1 MWDSL
6 GKISGFAF
14 GALDV
19 QALLPGLADA
29 NVVPG
34 RRALFAD
41 CRALFGFS
49 ILALLVTQARTPGV
63 ALQTL
68 HDLPATRPAAPPAPG
83 HRPHTVPHA
92 LPQVVNQIG
101 YVEPPP
107 HPDAR
112 AERLGHPLRLGLG
125 LALGLAL
132 GLGLG

>member
-19 QALLPGLADA
+19 QALLPGLADG

-49 ILALLVTQARTPGV
+49 ILALLVTQAGHTAV
-63 ALQTL
+63 AWGTQG
-68 HDLPATRPAAPPAPG
+68 DAA
-83 HRPHTVPHA
+83 
-92 LPQVVNQIG
+92 
-101 YVEPPP
+101 
-107 HPDAR
+107 
-112 AERLGHPLRLGLG
+112 
-125 LALGLAL
+125 
-132 GLGLG
+132 